1 MRCARK
7 CFPQLI
13 VNHREHR
20 GTEFSSDRGQDEFLH
35 PLSVFS
41 VPPWF
46 RPKSHKTRCGGFI
59 AELSVARN
67 MTHVL
72 ETGFEQMDATNPNR
86 SPKIR
91 GYNIINGEISL
102 SSDGATFESHNP
114 ALFADCLGEFPLSTK
129 EDVHT
134 ALAAAR
140 AAFPAWAATPA
151 PTRGQIIGN
160 MGRLLMKYKDD
171 IVRVETREIG
181 KTLKESAGSV
191 QEAIDTCLFFQSEGR
206 RLYGQTVN
214 SELPDKE
221 LFTYRRPLGVCGIIN
236 ACNFPAAVPFWKMIP
251 AIMCGNTCVW
261 KSPQD
266 APLLSFM
273 LTRIMHEA
281 GLPDG
286 VINLVH
292 GKGSGAGQDL
302 VDAVDL
308 GMINKISFTGS
319 TAVGKMIGEI
329 CGRNLVSVSLELGGK
344 NPLVIMPSANMENAV
359 EGAYWSAFG
368 TAGQRC
374 TSLGNLIIH
383 EDIYDEFVEKF
394 MAKVES
400 TTIGD
405 SMVHENVLYG
415 PMLSERYAKD
425 FLRVLQMCETSGA
438 TKLWG
443 EGMITEGNKPLNF
456 LGNPSEGAYVWPHVY
471 ADVTEDMECFH
482 EEIFGPAVTIVKA
495 KDFDHALHLA
505 NASPYG
511 LSSAIYTNDRL
522 EAYRYKTGIKAGMTG
537 INNSTTGAEAH
548 LPFGGVKGSGNGTR
562 ESGIWVIEAYSY
574 WHAVNDEL
582 SGKLQLAQMDV
593 EEIELEEADAD
604 YSGLA

>member
-1 MRCARK
+1 MPA
-7 CFPQLI
+7 
-13 VNHREHR
+13 
-20 GTEFSSDRGQDEFLH
+20 
-35 PLSVFS
+35 
-41 VPPWF
+41 
-46 RPKSHKTRCGGFI
+46 
-59 AELSVARN
+59 
-67 MTHVL
+67 VL
-72 ETGFEQMDATNPNR
+72 ETGLDFMKSDNENDLPCV
-86 SPKIR
+86 K
-91 GYNIINGEISL
+91 GYNIINGQL
-102 SSDGATFESHNP
+102 KVASDEKTFKSMNP
-114 ALFADCLGEFPLSTK
+114 ANKNDCLGVFPLSTK
-129 EDVHT
+129 EDVNE
-134 ALAAAR
+134 AIDAAR
-140 AAFPAWAATPA
+140 TAFLKWSNTPA

-160 MGRLLMKYKDD
+160 MGRLLMEHKDA
-171 IVRVETREIG
+171 IVALETREIG

-214 SELPDKE
+214 SELPNKE

-266 APLLSFM
+266 APLLSFA
-273 LTRIMHEA
+273 LARIMHQA
-281 GLPDG
+281 GLPNG

-292 GKGSGAGQDL
+292 GKGSGAGQHII
-302 VDAVDL
+302 DAVDE
-308 GMINKISFTGS
+308 GKINKISFTGS
-319 TAVGKMIGEI
+319 TEVGKKIGEV
-329 CGRNLVSVSLELGGK
+329 CGRNLVSCSLELGGK
-344 NPLVIMPSANMENAV
+344 NPLVVMPSVDMENAV
-359 EGAYWSAFG
+359 QGAYWAGFG

-383 EDIYDEFVEKF
+383 EEIYDDFMEKF
-394 MAKVES
+394 MEKVIS
-400 TTIGD
+400 TPIGD
-405 SMVHENVLYG
+405 SSKYEGVIYG
-415 PMLSERYAKD
+415 PMLSEKYASDFIDTLKIVEKD
-425 FLRVLQMCETSGA
+425 GA
-438 TKLWG
+438 KKLFG
-443 EGMITEGNKPLNF
+443 EGRITNDSSPKKFQGDASK
-456 LGNPSEGAYVWPHVY
+456 GVYMWPHVY
-471 ADVTEDMECFH
+471 VDVTEEMECFY

-522 EAYRYKTGIKAGMTG
+522 EAYRFKNEIKAGMTS

-548 LPFGGVKGSGNGTR
+548 LPFGGVKNSGNGTR

-593 EEIELEEADAD
+593 DEIEMSEEEVDWTQ
-604 YSGLA
+604 LA

>member
-1 MRCARK
+1 MGSAGFMSETTLAR
-7 CFPQLI
+7 I
-13 VNHREHR
+13 
-20 GTEFSSDRGQDEFLH
+20 
-35 PLSVFS
+35 
-41 VPPWF
+41 
-46 RPKSHKTRCGGFI
+46 
-59 AELSVARN
+59 

-72 ETGFEQMDATNPNR
+72 ETGLEFLDNQNPDGL
-86 SPKIR
+86 PKVR
-91 GYNIINGEISL
+91 GYNIIAGQLTVSGDGE
-102 SSDGATFESHNP
+102 TFESHNP
-114 ALFADCLGEFPLSTK
+114 ARLSDCLGEFPLSTK
-129 EDVHT
+129 DDVSA

-140 AAFPAWAATPA
+140 AAFPDWAATPA

-160 MGRLLMKYKDD
+160 MGRLLMQHKDD
-171 IVRVETREIG
+171 IVALESREIG

-266 APLLSFM
+266 APLLSFA
-273 LTRIMHEA
+273 LARIMHQA

-292 GKGSGAGQDL
+292 GKGSGAGQHL
-302 VDAVDL
+302 VDAVDE
-308 GMINKISFTGS
+308 GKVNKISFTGS
-319 TAVGKMIGEI
+319 TAVGKMIGEV
-329 CGRNLVSVSLELGGK
+329 CGRNLVSASLELGGK
-344 NPLVIMPSANMENAV
+344 NPLVVMPSANLDNAV
-359 EGAYWSAFG
+359 AGAYWSGFG

-383 EDIYDEFVEKF
+383 TDIYDEFMAKF

-400 TTIGD
+400 TSIGD
-405 SMVHENVLYG
+405 SIRHDGVLYG
-415 PMLSERYAKD
+415 PMLSEKYAVD
-425 FLRVLQMCETSGA
+425 FLAAIQTCEAGGA
-438 TKLWG
+438 TKLYG
-443 EGMITEGNKPLNF
+443 KGRITNDNKPAGF
-456 LGNPSEGAYVWPHVY
+456 LGDASEGVYVWPHVY
-471 ADVTEDMECFH
+471 SGVTEDMECFH
-482 EEIFGPAVTIVKA
+482 EELFGPAVTIVKA
-495 KDFDHALHLA
+495 DDFDHALHLA

-522 EAYRYKTGIKAGMTG
+522 EAYRFKTGIKAGMTS
-537 INNSTTGAEAH
+537 INNSTSGAEAH
-548 LPFGGVKGSGNGTR
+548 LPFGGVKSSGNGTR

-593 EEIELEEADAD
+593 DEIEMVEAEVDWG
-604 YSGLA
+604 SLS

>member
-1 MRCARK
+1 
-7 CFPQLI
+7 
-13 VNHREHR
+13 
-20 GTEFSSDRGQDEFLH
+20 
-35 PLSVFS
+35 
-41 VPPWF
+41 
-46 RPKSHKTRCGGFI
+46 
-59 AELSVARN
+59 
-67 MTHVL
+67 MTNVL
-72 ETGFEQMDATNPNR
+72 ESEFEFMDANNPNG
-86 SPKIR
+86 SPKVK
-91 GYNIINGEISL
+91 GYNVINGKLQSA
-102 SSDGATFESHNP
+102 SDGKTFESLNP
-114 ALFADCLGEFPLSTK
+114 ALLTDCLGEFPLSTK
-129 EDVHT
+129 EDVHE
-134 ALAAAR
+134 ALHAAR
-140 AAFPAWAATPA
+140 NAFPSWSATPA

-160 MGRLLMKYKDD
+160 MGRLLMQYKDD

-273 LTRIMHEA
+273 LTRIIHEA
-281 GLPDG
+281 GLPNG

-292 GKGSGAGQDL
+292 GKGSGAGQHL
-302 VDAVDL
+302 VDAVDEGL
-308 GMINKISFTGS
+308 INKISFTGS
-319 TAVGKMIGEI
+319 TAVGKMIGEV
-329 CGRNLVSVSLELGGK
+329 CGRNLVSASLELGGK
-344 NPLVIMPSANMENAV
+344 NPLVIMPSADMENAV
-359 EGAYWSAFG
+359 EGAYWSGFG

-383 EDIYDEFVEKF
+383 EDIYDEFIEKL
-394 MAKVES
+394 MDKVRT

-415 PMLSERYAKD
+415 PMLSEKYAND
-425 FLRVLQMCETSGA
+425 FLRDLQLCEKSGA
-438 TKLWG
+438 RKLWG
-443 EGMITEGNKPLNF
+443 SGRITTTNKPDNF
-456 LGNPSEGAYVWPHVY
+456 LGNPEEGVYMWPHVY

-482 EEIFGPAVTIVKA
+482 EEIFGPAITIAKA
-495 KDFDHALHLA
+495 KDFEHALHLA

-593 EEIELEEADAD
+593 EEVELNDKEVD
-604 YSGLA
+604 YSSLA

>member
-1 MRCARK
+1 
-7 CFPQLI
+7 
-13 VNHREHR
+13 
-20 GTEFSSDRGQDEFLH
+20 
-35 PLSVFS
+35 
-41 VPPWF
+41 
-46 RPKSHKTRCGGFI
+46 
-59 AELSVARN
+59 

-72 ETGFEQMDATNPNR
+72 ETGFEIMDNDNPNK
-86 SPKIR
+86 SPRVR
-91 GYNIINGEISL
+91 GYNIINGEL
-102 SSDGATFESHNP
+102 RLASDGSTFESRSP
-114 ALFADCLGEFPLSTK
+114 ARLDDCLGEFPQSTR
-129 EDVHT
+129 EDVHD
-134 ALAAAR
+134 ALRAAR
-140 AAFPAWAATPA
+140 DSFATWSSTPA

-160 MGRLLMKYKDD
+160 MGRLLMEYKDD

-181 KTLKESAGSV
+181 KTLKESAGEV

-221 LFTYRRPLGVCGIIN
+221 LFTYRRALGVCGIIN

-266 APLLSFM
+266 SPLLSFM

-281 GLPDG
+281 GLPNG

-292 GKGSGAGQDL
+292 GRGSGAGQFL
-302 VDAVDL
+302 VDSADE
-308 GMINKISFTGS
+308 GMVNKISFTGS
-319 TAVGKMIGEI
+319 TAVGKMIGET
-329 CGRNLVSVSLELGGK
+329 CGRNLVSCSLELGGK
-344 NPLVIMPSANMENAV
+344 NPLVVMPSANIDNAV
-359 EGAYWSAFG
+359 EGAYWAAFG

-374 TSLGNLIIH
+374 TSLGNLIVH
-383 EDIYDEFVEKF
+383 KDVYDEFMTKF
-394 MAKVES
+394 MAKVEE
-400 TTIGD
+400 TRIGD
-405 SMVHENVLYG
+405 SLRQEEVLYG
-415 PMLSERYAKD
+415 PMLSEKYAED
-425 FLRVLQMCETSGA
+425 FLLGLEMCESDGA

-443 EGMITEGNKPLNF
+443 EGRVTNERKPANF
-456 LGNPSEGAYVWPHVY
+456 LGDASEGVYMWPHVY
-471 ADVTEDMECFH
+471 SGVTEDMECFH
-482 EEIFGPAVTIVKA
+482 EDIFGAVVTVVKA
-495 KDFDHALHLA
+495 NDFDHALHLS

-511 LSSAIYTNDRL
+511 LSSACYTNDRL
-522 EAYRYKTGIKAGMTG
+522 EAYRFKTGIKAGMTG

-593 EEIELEEADAD
+593 DEIHIEEAEAD
-604 YSGLA
+604 YASLA

>member
-1 MRCARK
+1 MAIRRA
-7 CFPQLI
+7 
-13 VNHREHR
+13 
-20 GTEFSSDRGQDEFLH
+20 
-35 PLSVFS
+35 
-41 VPPWF
+41 
-46 RPKSHKTRCGGFI
+46 
-59 AELSVARN
+59 

-72 ETGFEQMDATNPNR
+72 ETGFEYMEANNPNG
-86 SPKIR
+86 SPKVR
-91 GYNIINGEISL
+91 GYNIINGNL
-102 SSDGATFESHNP
+102 TLASDGATYDSTNP
-114 ALFADCLGEFPLSTK
+114 AWLEDCLGEFPLSTK
-129 EDVHT
+129 SDVHD

-140 AAFPAWAATPA
+140 ASFPSWAATPA
-151 PTRGQIIGN
+151 PTRGQVIGN
-160 MGRLLMKYKDD
+160 MGRLLMERKDD
-171 IVRVETREIG
+171 LVRLQAREIG
-181 KTLKESAGSV
+181 KTLKECGGEI

-236 ACNFPAAVPFWKMIP
+236 ACNFPSAVPFWKMIP

-266 APLLSFM
+266 SPLLSFA
-273 LTRIMHEA
+273 LARVMHEA

-286 VINLVH
+286 VINLIH

-302 VDAVDL
+302 VDSADL
-308 GMINKISFTGS
+308 GMVDKISFTGS
-319 TAVGKMIGEI
+319 TPVGKMIGET
-329 CGRNLVSVSLELGGK
+329 CGRNLVSASLELGGK

-359 EGAYWSAFG
+359 EGAYWAGFG

-383 EDIYDEFVEKF
+383 EDVYNEFVERF
-394 MAKVES
+394 MEKVKS
-400 TTIGD
+400 TVIGD
-405 SMVHENVLYG
+405 SMRHDGVLYG
-415 PMLSERYAKD
+415 SMLSEKYAVD
-425 FLRVLQMCETSGA
+425 FLKGIEMCEASGA
-438 TKLWG
+438 TKIWG
-443 EGMITEGNKPLNF
+443 EGRITNDNKPEKF
-456 LGNPSEGAYVWPHVY
+456 HGDASEGVYMWPHVY
-471 ADVTEDMECFH
+471 VDVTEDMECFH
-482 EEIFGPAVTIVKA
+482 EEIFGPVVTIVKA
-495 KDFDHALHLA
+495 RDFDHALHLA

-593 EEIELEEADAD
+593 DEIEMEEAEAD
-604 YSGLA
+604 YAGLA

>member
-1 MRCARK
+1 
-7 CFPQLI
+7 
-13 VNHREHR
+13 
-20 GTEFSSDRGQDEFLH
+20 
-35 PLSVFS
+35 
-41 VPPWF
+41 
-46 RPKSHKTRCGGFI
+46 
-59 AELSVARN
+59 

-72 ETGFEQMDATNPNR
+72 EVGIECLDKENPNG
-86 SPKIR
+86 SPCVK
-91 GYNIINGEISL
+91 GWNIINGQL
-102 SSDGATFESHNP
+102 KQSSDGSTFESRNP
-114 ALFADCLGEFPLSTK
+114 AILEDCVGVFPLSN
-129 EDVHT
+129 ENDVHE

-140 AAFPAWAATPA
+140 DAFPAWAATPA

-160 MGRLLMKYKDD
+160 MGRLLMEHKDAVVA
-171 IVRVETREIG
+171 IETREIG

-214 SELPDKE
+214 SELPNKE

-266 APLLSFM
+266 APLLSFI
-273 LTRIMHEA
+273 LARIMHEA

-292 GKGSGAGQDL
+292 GKGSGAGQHL
-302 VDAVDL
+302 VDAVDK
-308 GMINKISFTGS
+308 GMVNKISFTGS
-319 TAVGKMIGEI
+319 TSVGKMIGEI
-329 CGRNLVSVSLELGGK
+329 CGRNLVSCSLELGGK
-344 NPLVIMPSANMENAV
+344 NPLVVIPSANIENAV
-359 EGAYWSAFG
+359 EGAYWAAFG

-383 EDIYDEFVEKF
+383 KDVYDEFMTKF
-394 MAKVES
+394 MAKVEA
-400 TTIGD
+400 TPIGD
-405 SMVHENVLYG
+405 SMRHDGVLYG
-415 PMLSERYAKD
+415 PMLSEKYASD
-425 FLRVLQMCETSGA
+425 FLKGLDMCEESGA
-438 TKLWG
+438 RKIFG
-443 EGMITEGNKPLNF
+443 KGRITNENKPSGF
-456 LGNPSEGAYVWPHVY
+456 LGDASEGVYMWPHVY
-471 ADVTEDMECFH
+471 VDVTEDMTCFH
-482 EEIFGPAVTIVKA
+482 EEIFGPVVTIVKA
-495 KDFDHALHLA
+495 NDFNHALHLA

-511 LSSAIYTNDRL
+511 LSSACYTNDRL
-522 EAYRYKTGIKAGMTG
+522 EAYQFKTGIKAGMTG

-593 EEIELEEADAD
+593 DEIEIEEAEVD
-604 YSGLA
+604 YTSLA

>member
-1 MRCARK
+1 MMAIRRA
-7 CFPQLI
+7 
-13 VNHREHR
+13 
-20 GTEFSSDRGQDEFLH
+20 
-35 PLSVFS
+35 
-41 VPPWF
+41 
-46 RPKSHKTRCGGFI
+46 
-59 AELSVARN
+59 

-72 ETGFEQMDATNPNR
+72 ETGFEYMEANNPNG
-86 SPKIR
+86 SPKVR
-91 GYNIINGEISL
+91 GYNIINGNL
-102 SSDGATFESHNP
+102 TLASDGATYESINP
-114 ALFADCLGEFPLSTK
+114 AWLDDCLGEFPLSTK
-129 EDVHT
+129 SDVHD

-140 AAFPAWAATPA
+140 AAFPSWSATPA
-151 PTRGQIIGN
+151 PTRGQVIGN
-160 MGRLLMKYKDD
+160 MGRLLMERKDD
-171 IVRVETREIG
+171 LVRLQAREIG
-181 KTLKESAGSV
+181 KTLKECGGEI

-236 ACNFPAAVPFWKMIP
+236 ACNFPSAVPFWKMIP

-266 APLLSFM
+266 SPLLSFA
-273 LTRIMHEA
+273 LARVMHEA
-281 GLPDG
+281 GLPNG
-286 VINLVH
+286 VINLIH

-302 VDAVDL
+302 VDSADL
-308 GMINKISFTGS
+308 GMVDKISFTGS
-319 TAVGKMIGEI
+319 TSVGKMIGET
-329 CGRNLVSVSLELGGK
+329 CGRNLVSASLELGGK

-359 EGAYWSAFG
+359 EGAYWAGFG

-383 EDIYDEFVEKF
+383 EDIYDEFVERF
-394 MAKVES
+394 MEKVKS
-400 TTIGD
+400 TVVGD
-405 SMVHENVLYG
+405 SMRHDGVLYG
-415 PMLSERYAKD
+415 SMLSEKYAVD
-425 FLRVLQMCETSGA
+425 FLKGIDMCEDSGA
-438 TKLWG
+438 TKIWG
-443 EGMITEGNKPLNF
+443 EGRITNNNKPDNF
-456 LGNPSEGAYVWPHVY
+456 HGDASEGVYMWPHVY
-471 ADVTEDMECFH
+471 VDVTEDMECFH

-495 KDFDHALHLA
+495 RDFDHALHLA

-593 EEIELEEADAD
+593 DEIEMEEADAD
-604 YSGLA
+604 YAGLA

>member
-1 MRCARK
+1 MAIRRA
-7 CFPQLI
+7 
-13 VNHREHR
+13 
-20 GTEFSSDRGQDEFLH
+20 
-35 PLSVFS
+35 
-41 VPPWF
+41 
-46 RPKSHKTRCGGFI
+46 
-59 AELSVARN
+59 

-72 ETGFEQMDATNPNR
+72 ETGFEYMEANNPNG
-86 SPKIR
+86 SPKVR
-91 GYNIINGEISL
+91 GYNIINGNL
-102 SSDGATFESHNP
+102 ALASDGATYESTNP
-114 ALFADCLGEFPLSTK
+114 AWLDDCLGEFPLSTK
-129 EDVHT
+129 SDVHD

-140 AAFPAWAATPA
+140 EAFPGWAATPA
-151 PTRGQIIGN
+151 PTRGQVIGN
-160 MGRLLMKYKDD
+160 MGRLLMERKEDL
-171 IVRVETREIG
+171 VRLQAREIG
-181 KTLKESAGSV
+181 KTLKECGGEI

-236 ACNFPAAVPFWKMIP
+236 ACNFPSAVPFWKMIP

-266 APLLSFM
+266 SPLLSFA
-273 LTRIMHEA
+273 LARVMHEA

-286 VINLVH
+286 VINLIH

-302 VDAVDL
+302 VDSADL
-308 GMINKISFTGS
+308 GMVNKISFTGS
-319 TAVGKMIGEI
+319 TAVGKMIGET
-329 CGRNLVSVSLELGGK
+329 CGRNLVSASLELGGK

-359 EGAYWSAFG
+359 EGAYWAGFG

-383 EDIYDEFVEKF
+383 EDIYDEFVERL
-394 MAKVES
+394 MEKVKS
-400 TTIGD
+400 TVIGD
-405 SMVHENVLYG
+405 SMRHEGVLYG
-415 PMLSERYAKD
+415 SMLSEKYAVD
-425 FLRVLQMCETSGA
+425 FLKGIEMCEASGA
-438 TKLWG
+438 TKIWG
-443 EGMITEGNKPLNF
+443 EGRITNDNKPDNF
-456 LGNPSEGAYVWPHVY
+456 HGDAGEGVYMWPHVY
-471 ADVTEDMECFH
+471 MDVTEDMECFH
-482 EEIFGPAVTIVKA
+482 EEIFGPVVTIVKA
-495 KDFDHALHLA
+495 RDFDHALHLA

-593 EEIELEEADAD
+593 DEIEMEEADAD
-604 YSGLA
+604 YAGLA

>member
-1 MRCARK
+1 MAIRRA
-7 CFPQLI
+7 
-13 VNHREHR
+13 
-20 GTEFSSDRGQDEFLH
+20 
-35 PLSVFS
+35 
-41 VPPWF
+41 
-46 RPKSHKTRCGGFI
+46 
-59 AELSVARN
+59 

-72 ETGFEQMDATNPNR
+72 ETGFEYMEANNPNG
-86 SPKIR
+86 SPKVR
-91 GYNIINGEISL
+91 GYNIINGNL
-102 SSDGATFESHNP
+102 TLASDGATYDSTNP
-114 ALFADCLGEFPLSTK
+114 AWLDDCLGEFPLSTK
-129 EDVHT
+129 SDVHD

-140 AAFPAWAATPA
+140 AAFPSWAATPA
-151 PTRGQIIGN
+151 PTRGQVIGN
-160 MGRLLMKYKDD
+160 MGRLLMERKDD
-171 IVRVETREIG
+171 LVRLQAREIG
-181 KTLKESAGSV
+181 KTLKECGGEI

-236 ACNFPAAVPFWKMIP
+236 ACNFPSAVPFWKMIP

-266 APLLSFM
+266 SPLLSFA
-273 LTRIMHEA
+273 LARVMHEA

-286 VINLVH
+286 VINLIH

-302 VDAVDL
+302 VDSADL
-308 GMINKISFTGS
+308 GMVDKISFTGS
-319 TAVGKMIGEI
+319 TPVGKMIGET
-329 CGRNLVSVSLELGGK
+329 CGRNLVSASLELGGK

-359 EGAYWSAFG
+359 EGAYWAGFG

-383 EDIYDEFVEKF
+383 EDVYNEFVERF
-394 MAKVES
+394 MEKVKS
-400 TTIGD
+400 TVIGD
-405 SMVHENVLYG
+405 SMRHDGVLYG
-415 PMLSERYAKD
+415 SMLSEKYAVD
-425 FLRVLQMCETSGA
+425 FLKGIEMCEASGA
-438 TKLWG
+438 KKIWG
-443 EGMITEGNKPLNF
+443 EGRITNDNKPEKF
-456 LGNPSEGAYVWPHVY
+456 HGDASEGVYMWPHVY
-471 ADVTEDMECFH
+471 VDVTEDMECFH
-482 EEIFGPAVTIVKA
+482 EEIFGPVVTIVKA
-495 KDFDHALHLA
+495 RDFDHALHLA

-593 EEIELEEADAD
+593 DEIEMEEAEAD
-604 YSGLA
+604 YAGLA

>member
-1 MRCARK
+1 MAIRR
-7 CFPQLI
+7 
-13 VNHREHR
+13 
-20 GTEFSSDRGQDEFLH
+20 S
-35 PLSVFS
+35 
-41 VPPWF
+41 
-46 RPKSHKTRCGGFI
+46 
-59 AELSVARN
+59 

-72 ETGFEQMDATNPNR
+72 ETGFEYMEANNPNE
-86 SPKIR
+86 SPKVR
-91 GYNIINGEISL
+91 GYNIINGNL
-102 SSDGATFESHNP
+102 TLASDGATYESINP
-114 ALFADCLGEFPLSTK
+114 AWLDDCLGEFPLSTK
-129 EDVHT
+129 SDVHD

-140 AAFPAWAATPA
+140 AAFPSWSATPA
-151 PTRGQIIGN
+151 PTRGQVIGN
-160 MGRLLMKYKDD
+160 MGRLLMERKDD
-171 IVRVETREIG
+171 LVRLQAREIG
-181 KTLKESAGSV
+181 KTLKECGGEI

-236 ACNFPAAVPFWKMIP
+236 ACNFPSAVPFWKMIP

-266 APLLSFM
+266 SPLLSFA
-273 LTRIMHEA
+273 LARVMHEA
-281 GLPDG
+281 GLPNG
-286 VINLVH
+286 VINLIH

-302 VDAVDL
+302 VDSADL
-308 GMINKISFTGS
+308 GMVDKISFTGS
-319 TAVGKMIGEI
+319 TSVGKMIGET
-329 CGRNLVSVSLELGGK
+329 CGRNLVSASLELGGK

-359 EGAYWSAFG
+359 EGAYWAGFG

-383 EDIYDEFVEKF
+383 EDIYDEFVERF
-394 MAKVES
+394 MEKVKS
-400 TTIGD
+400 TVVGD
-405 SMVHENVLYG
+405 SMRHDGVLYG
-415 PMLSERYAKD
+415 SMLSEKYAVD
-425 FLRVLQMCETSGA
+425 FLKGIDMCEDSGA
-438 TKLWG
+438 TKIWG
-443 EGMITEGNKPLNF
+443 EGRITNNNKPDNF
-456 LGNPSEGAYVWPHVY
+456 HGDASEGVYMWPHVY
-471 ADVTEDMECFH
+471 VDVTEDMECFH

-495 KDFDHALHLA
+495 RDFDHALHLA

-593 EEIELEEADAD
+593 DEIEMEEADAD
-604 YSGLA
+604 YAGLA

>member
-1 MRCARK
+1 
-7 CFPQLI
+7 
-13 VNHREHR
+13 
-20 GTEFSSDRGQDEFLH
+20 
-35 PLSVFS
+35 
-41 VPPWF
+41 
-46 RPKSHKTRCGGFI
+46 
-59 AELSVARN
+59 

-72 ETGFEQMDATNPNR
+72 ETGFEIMDNDNPNK
-86 SPKIR
+86 SPRVR
-91 GYNIINGEISL
+91 GYNIINGEL
-102 SSDGATFESHNP
+102 RLASDGSTFESRSP
-114 ALFADCLGEFPLSTK
+114 ARLDDCLGEFPQSTR
-129 EDVHT
+129 EDVHD
-134 ALAAAR
+134 ALRAAR
-140 AAFPAWAATPA
+140 DSFAKWSSTPA

-160 MGRLLMKYKDD
+160 MGRLLMEYKDD

-181 KTLKESAGSV
+181 KTLKESAGEV

-221 LFTYRRPLGVCGIIN
+221 LFTYRRALGVCGIIN

-266 APLLSFM
+266 SPLLSFM

-281 GLPDG
+281 GLPNG

-292 GKGSGAGQDL
+292 GRGSGAGQFL
-302 VDAVDL
+302 VDSADE
-308 GMINKISFTGS
+308 GMVNKISFTGS
-319 TAVGKMIGEI
+319 TAVGKMIGET
-329 CGRNLVSVSLELGGK
+329 CGRNLVSCSLELGGK
-344 NPLVIMPSANMENAV
+344 NPLVVMPSANIDNAV
-359 EGAYWSAFG
+359 EGAYWAAFG

-374 TSLGNLIIH
+374 TSLGNLIVH
-383 EDIYDEFVEKF
+383 KDVYDEFMTKF
-394 MAKVES
+394 MAKVEE
-400 TTIGD
+400 TRIGD
-405 SMVHENVLYG
+405 SLRQEEVLYG
-415 PMLSERYAKD
+415 PMLSEKYAED
-425 FLRVLQMCETSGA
+425 FLIGLEMCESDGA

-443 EGMITEGNKPLNF
+443 EGRVTNERKPANF
-456 LGNPSEGAYVWPHVY
+456 LGDASEGVYMWPHVY
-471 ADVTEDMECFH
+471 SGVTEDMECFH
-482 EEIFGPAVTIVKA
+482 EEIFGPVVTVVKA
-495 KDFDHALHLA
+495 NDFDHALHLS

-511 LSSAIYTNDRL
+511 LSSACYTNDRL
-522 EAYRYKTGIKAGMTG
+522 EAYRFKTGIKAGMTG

-593 EEIELEEADAD
+593 DEIHIEEAEAD
-604 YSGLA
+604 YASLA

>member
-1 MRCARK
+1 MAIRRA
-7 CFPQLI
+7 
-13 VNHREHR
+13 
-20 GTEFSSDRGQDEFLH
+20 
-35 PLSVFS
+35 
-41 VPPWF
+41 
-46 RPKSHKTRCGGFI
+46 
-59 AELSVARN
+59 

-72 ETGFEQMDATNPNR
+72 ETGFEYIEANNPNG
-86 SPKIR
+86 SPKVR
-91 GYNIINGEISL
+91 GYNIINGNL
-102 SSDGATFESHNP
+102 TLASDGATYESTNP
-114 ALFADCLGEFPLSTK
+114 AWLDDCLGEFPLSTK
-129 EDVHT
+129 SDVHD

-140 AAFPAWAATPA
+140 AAFPDWAATPA
-151 PTRGQIIGN
+151 PTRGQVIGN
-160 MGRLLMKYKDD
+160 MGRLLMERKDD
-171 IVRVETREIG
+171 LVRLQAREIG
-181 KTLKESAGSV
+181 KTLKECGGEI

-214 SELPDKE
+214 SELPNKE

-236 ACNFPAAVPFWKMIP
+236 ACNFPSAVPFWKMIP

-266 APLLSFM
+266 SPLLSFA
-273 LTRIMHEA
+273 LARVMHEA

-286 VINLVH
+286 VINLIH

-302 VDAVDL
+302 VDSADL
-308 GMINKISFTGS
+308 GMLNKISFTGS
-319 TAVGKMIGEI
+319 TAVGKMIGET
-329 CGRNLVSVSLELGGK
+329 CGRNLVSASLELGGK

-359 EGAYWSAFG
+359 EGAYWAGFG

-383 EDIYDEFVEKF
+383 EDIYDEFVERF
-394 MAKVES
+394 MEKVKS

-405 SMVHENVLYG
+405 SMRHDSVLYG
-415 PMLSERYAKD
+415 SMLSEKYAVD
-425 FLRVLQMCETSGA
+425 FLKGIDMCEASGA
-438 TKLWG
+438 TKIWG
-443 EGMITEGNKPLNF
+443 EGRITNDNKPDNF
-456 LGNPSEGAYVWPHVY
+456 HGNASEGVYMWPHVY
-471 ADVTEDMECFH
+471 VDVNEDMECFH
-482 EEIFGPAVTIVKA
+482 EEIFGPVVTIVKA
-495 KDFDHALHLA
+495 RDFDHALHLA

-593 EEIELEEADAD
+593 DEVEMEEAEAD
-604 YSGLA
+604 YAELA

>member
-1 MRCARK
+1 MGHYKPKPESLSTSKEDAN
-7 CFPQLI
+7 L
-13 VNHREHR
+13 
-20 GTEFSSDRGQDEFLH
+20 SSITLKRQG
-35 PLSVFS
+35 
-41 VPPWF
+41 
-46 RPKSHKTRCGGFI
+46 K
-59 AELSVARN
+59 VAKP
-67 MTHVL
+67 MVHVL
-72 ETGFEQMDATNPNR
+72 ETGLEYMEINNPNGK
-86 SPKIR
+86 PAVR
-91 GYNIINGEISL
+91 GYNLINGQLATASDNGTF
-102 SSDGATFESHNP
+102 SSTNP
-114 ALFADCLGEFPLSTK
+114 ALLADCLGEFPLSTRD
-129 EDVHT
+129 DVHE
-134 ALAAAR
+134 ALHAAR

-160 MGRLLMKYKDD
+160 MGRLLMEHKDAL
-171 IVRVETREIG
+171 VALETREIG
-181 KTLKESAGSV
+181 KTLKESGGEI

-236 ACNFPAAVPFWKMIP
+236 ACNFPSAVPFWKMIP

-266 APLLSFM
+266 APLLSFA
-273 LTRIMHEA
+273 LARIMHEA

-292 GKGSGAGQDL
+292 GKGSGAGQYL
-302 VDAVDL
+302 VDAVDDGL
-308 GMINKISFTGS
+308 VNKISFTGS
-319 TAVGKMIGEI
+319 TGVGKMIGET
-329 CGRNLVSVSLELGGK
+329 CGRNLVSCSLELGGK
-344 NPLVIMPSANMENAV
+344 NPLVVMPSANLNNAV
-359 EGAYWSAFG
+359 EGAYWGAFG

-374 TSLGNLIIH
+374 TSLGNLILH
-383 EDIYDEFVEKF
+383 EDIYDEFMEMF
-394 MAKVES
+394 MDKVKA
-400 TTIGD
+400 TRIGN
-405 SMVHENVLYG
+405 SLVHKDVLYG
-415 PMLSERYAKD
+415 PMLSEKYAKD
-425 FLRVLQMCETSGA
+425 FLGDLEMVKSSGA
-438 TKLWG
+438 TQLWG
-443 EGMITEGNKPLNF
+443 KGPITADSAPENF
-456 LGNPSEGAYVWPHVY
+456 LGDATEGVFMWPHVFV
-471 ADVTEDMECFH
+471 DVTEDMECFH
-482 EEIFGPAVTIVKA
+482 EEIFGPAVTVVKA

-593 EEIELEEADAD
+593 DEIEMVEAEVNW
-604 YSGLA
+604 SELA

>member
-1 MRCARK
+1 MAIR
-7 CFPQLI
+7 
-13 VNHREHR
+13 
-20 GTEFSSDRGQDEFLH
+20 
-35 PLSVFS
+35 LS
-41 VPPWF
+41 
-46 RPKSHKTRCGGFI
+46 
-59 AELSVARN
+59 

-72 ETGFEQMDATNPNR
+72 ETGFEYMEANNPNG
-86 SPKIR
+86 SPKVR
-91 GYNIINGEISL
+91 GYNIINGNL
-102 SSDGATFESHNP
+102 TLASDGATYDSTNP
-114 ALFADCLGEFPLSTK
+114 AWLDDCLGEFPLSTK
-129 EDVHT
+129 SDVHD

-140 AAFPAWAATPA
+140 AAFPSWAATPA
-151 PTRGQIIGN
+151 PTRGQVIGN
-160 MGRLLMKYKDD
+160 MGRLLMERKDD
-171 IVRVETREIG
+171 LVRLQAREIG
-181 KTLKESAGSV
+181 KTLKECGGEI

-236 ACNFPAAVPFWKMIP
+236 ACNFPSAVPFWKMIP

-266 APLLSFM
+266 SPLLSFA
-273 LTRIMHEA
+273 LARVMHEA

-286 VINLVH
+286 VINLIH

-302 VDAVDL
+302 VDSADL
-308 GMINKISFTGS
+308 GMVDKISFTGS
-319 TAVGKMIGEI
+319 TPVGKMIGET
-329 CGRNLVSVSLELGGK
+329 CGRNLVSASLELGGK

-359 EGAYWSAFG
+359 EGAYWAGFG

-383 EDIYDEFVEKF
+383 EDVYNEFVERF
-394 MAKVES
+394 MEKVKS
-400 TTIGD
+400 TVIGD
-405 SMVHENVLYG
+405 SMRHDGVLYG
-415 PMLSERYAKD
+415 SMLSEKYAVD
-425 FLRVLQMCETSGA
+425 FLKGIEMCEASGA
-438 TKLWG
+438 TKIWG
-443 EGMITEGNKPLNF
+443 EGRITNDNKPEKF
-456 LGNPSEGAYVWPHVY
+456 HGDASEGVYMWPHVY
-471 ADVTEDMECFH
+471 VDVAEDMECFH
-482 EEIFGPAVTIVKA
+482 EEIFGPVVTIVKA
-495 KDFDHALHLA
+495 RDFDHALHLA

-593 EEIELEEADAD
+593 DEIEMEEAEAD
-604 YSGLA
+604 YAGLA